1 MLNNKGQ
8 SLVLFIVMLPILLLI
23 LVLVIDIGRV
33 IVLKQE
39 LDNINKIVLDYG
51 LDNLDMDN
59 LDNKIVE
66 LVKLNNN
73 KINDIN
79 IDLEEDKLYVE
90 LNTDT
95 DGILLGL
102 VDISILDIKSSYVG
116 YIKDNKKIFERISGW
131 YYESFFRESS
141 YSFFG

>member
-8 SLVLFIVMLPILLLI
+8 SLILFIVILPILLLI
-23 LVLVIDIGRV
+23 LVLVIDVGRI

-59 LDNKIVE
+59 LNDKIIE

-73 KINDIN
+73 EIDDIN
-79 IDLEEDKLYVE
+79 INLELDKLYIE
-90 LNTDT
+90 LNMDT
-95 DGILLGL
+95 GGMLSGL
-102 VDISILDIKSSYVG
+102 VDISIFDIKSSYVG
-116 YIKDNKKIFERISGW
+116 YIKDDKKIIERISG
-131 YYESFFRESS
+131 
-141 YSFFG
+141 